1 MSMWHNKLGEDGQRL
16 TVLSLLPRSGLD
28 RGPPES
34 WGELSLDEAV
44 GEILRIGGENGA
56 ARAVLSVTVQDDGE
70 ADFTSEE
77 NVALR
82 DLADHLYGV
91 FGGDGQAPTVLRLLR
106 PDDDVLGGADG
117 PAGDVSHDRSDEGAL
132 AAVRRLREA
141 VHRLFGGSAEE
152 GIPPTVLSLLVG
164 PRRQGDEAA
173 PSDEP

>member
-1 MSMWHNKLGEDGQRL
+1 MWHNKLGEDGQRL

-34 WGELSLDEAV
+34 WGELSLDQAV

-82 DLADHLYGV
+82 DLADRLYGV
-91 FGGDGQAPTVLRLLR
+91 FGRDGQAPTVLRLLR
-106 PDDDVLGGADG
+106 PDDDVLGGTDG
-117 PAGDVSHDRSDEGAL
+117 PARDVSHERSDEGVL

-164 PRRQGDEAA
+164 PRRQGEEAA
-173 PSDEP
+173 PSDDP